1 MVVHRKLSRIP
12 PLCQQPK
19 RLSGKAWIDIRH
31 SDLAC
36 QPAVSIKGVE
46 IQAVVGRSITLEC
59 QASGGRKKRPC
70 LN

>member
-19 RLSGKAWIDIRH
+19 RLSGKAWIDIRY

-46 IQAVVGRSITLEC
+46 IQAVVGRSSTLEC